1 VRPPPR
7 RPAGRPKR
15 SIPQG
20 ERIFPAVTGDSVAFE
35 DEHLVVMTDESLSA
49 TLDGEAVLL
58 QPDAGI
64 YYGMNEVAT
73 MLWDRL
79 EEPTTVADLR
89 EVLLA
94 EFDVEESVVDR
105 DLQAFI
111 EDLES
116 AGLVEI
122 RDRDDAA

>member
-1 VRPPPR
+1 
-7 RPAGRPKR
+7 
-15 SIPQG
+15 
-20 ERIFPAVTGDSVAFE
+20 VTGDSVAFG

-58 QPDAGI
+58 QPDAGV

-73 MLWDRL
+73 TLWDRL

-105 DLQAFI
+105 DPQAFI

>member
-1 VRPPPR
+1 M
-7 RPAGRPKR
+7 
-15 SIPQG
+15 
-20 ERIFPAVTGDSVAFE
+20 TGDSVAFE